1 MACQQTKVRIA
12 WRLVRR
18 TRASAAPQMGWGWT
32 AGKLSGE
39 FDRGAGEAAIA
50 RHELRVTNCASR
62 LALEMKWWRAR
73 QESNLYQ
80 ELRKLSFYP
89 LNYGRSAR
97 EAVLYPSLSSV
108 HEIDQIP
115 RKLLENPARSIGR
128 ASMTPLYNPAFACW
142 AIRCSPPECAVLIFL
157 CCRHQAP
164 RYPFAGFGHE
174 QPAGTHRRAFLPIK
188 TPKQLIVTAIL
199 AFVVP
204 IGIIILLVNMVVS
217 GTKVGAG
224 STP

>member
-115 RKLLENPARSIGR
+115 AQTARNPARSIGR

-164 RYPFAGFGHE
+164 GTRLQDLVMSNQQEHIEEHSSPSRPQATDRHGHTGVRGADRDHHPTGE
-174 QPAGTHRRAFLPIK
+174 HGRLRHQGRRRLR
-188 TPKQLIVTAIL
+188 TP
-199 AFVVP
+199 
-204 IGIIILLVNMVVS
+204 
-217 GTKVGAG
+217 
-224 STP
+224 

>member
-1 MACQQTKVRIA
+1 MPYDDRQDDASNFLHERIRYA
-12 WRLVRR
+12 SVSTDQREPASWHANRPKSESPGGLFDARAHQPRR
-18 TRASAAPQMGWGWT
+18 KWAGAGRQGNSA
-32 AGKLSGE
+32 GE

-115 RKLLENPARSIGR
+115 AQTARKPG
-128 ASMTPLYNPAFACW
+128 
-142 AIRCSPPECAVLIFL
+142 
-157 CCRHQAP
+157 
-164 RYPFAGFGHE
+164 
-174 QPAGTHRRAFLPIK
+174 PIHW
-188 TPKQLIVTAIL
+188 TGVHDTVI
-199 AFVVP
+199 
-204 IGIIILLVNMVVS
+204 
-217 GTKVGAG
+217 
-224 STP
+224 